1 MEENRKLTLEE
12 KTLKINLESD
22 IYGSFSE
29 IGAGQ
34 EVVANFF
41 RAGGSSGTIAF
52 SRSAYD
58 MKVSDSIY
66 GKAPRYVS
74 EERLRTMLNHEY
86 DVVLRSLEHR
96 KDYTRFFAFCNT
108 VESLNFHKTNQG
120 QGWIGIRFQ
129 KRPNTQPNNI
139 ILHVKMHDQSNHAQ
153 QEALGIL
160 GVNLIYATYF
170 KIDEDLDEFV
180 DTLVHT
186 LPKDRI
192 EIDMLNVEGPDFE
205 HFDNRM
211 LALTLVKKG
220 ITEATMFDQTGR
232 VLQPTDELYKKSILL
247 IRGRFRPVT
256 KVNIDMLE
264 SARERF
270 YQEKGVEKENAR
282 EIFELTLRDLT
293 SDGKIAEKDFIDR
306 TELLGALGYTVMISN
321 YLKYYEVV
329 DYLSEVSRNYKIGVL
344 LGIYNLNNIF
354 NEAHYTDLNGG
365 ILEAFGKG
373 FGRNSKLY
381 IYPAI
386 NYKTGELYEF
396 KNYKIP
402 ENLKG
407 LLQFMIEN
415 DKIEG
420 LTKFKYDLLKI
431 NSDEVLKKI
440 QTHQDDET
448 WDNDVPERVA
458 KAIKFMRL
466 FGYKPKVEPEPL
478 KLSKEKKSPRTS

>member
-1 MEENRKLTLEE
+1 MGENRNLTLEE
-12 KTLKINLESD
+12 KTLKINLQSD
-22 IYGSFSE
+22 VYGSFSE

-66 GKAPRYVS
+66 GKAARYVS
-74 EERLRTMLNHEY
+74 EERLRTMLNHEF
-86 DVVLRSLEHR
+86 DEVTKSLDYR
-96 KDYTRFFAFCNT
+96 KEYTRFFAFCNT
-108 VESLNFHKTNQG
+108 VESLNYHKTNQG
-120 QGWIGIRFQ
+120 HGWIGIRFQ
-129 KRPNTQPNNI
+129 SKPNTRPNNI
-139 ILHVKMHDQSNHAQ
+139 ILHVKMHDQSNTAQ

-170 KIDEDLDEFV
+170 NIEDNLDKFV
-180 DTLVHT
+180 DSLVHT

-211 LALTLVKKG
+211 VALTLVKKG

-232 VLQPTDELYKKSILL
+232 VLQPADELYKKSIIL

-264 SARERF
+264 RTRECF
-270 YQEKGVEKENAR
+270 YKEEGVEKKNVR

-354 NEAHYTDLNGG
+354 NEEFYSELNGG

-386 NYKTGELYEF
+386 SYKTGELFEF
-396 KNYKIP
+396 KDYKVP
-402 ENLKG
+402 ENLEG
-407 LLQFMIEN
+407 LLKFMIDN

-420 LTKFKYDLLKI
+420 LTKFEYELLKI
-431 NSDEVLKKI
+431 NADEVLEKI
-440 QTHQDDET
+440 QTHQDDDT
-448 WDNDVPERVA
+448 WDSDVPDRVA

-466 FGYKPKVEPEPL
+466 FGYQPKVEPEPL
-478 KLSKEKKSPRTS
+478 KFSNEK

>member
-1 MEENRKLTLEE
+1 MGESRNLTLEE
-12 KTLKINLESD
+12 KTLKINLQSD
-22 IYGSFSE
+22 VYGSFSE

-66 GKAPRYVS
+66 GKAARYVS
-74 EERLRTMLNHEY
+74 EERLRTMLNHEF
-86 DVVLRSLEHR
+86 DEVTKSLDYR
-96 KDYTRFFAFCNT
+96 KEYTRFFAFCNT
-108 VESLNFHKTNQG
+108 VESLNYHKTNQG
-120 QGWIGIRFQ
+120 HGWIGIRFQ
-129 KRPNTQPNNI
+129 SKPNTRPNNI
-139 ILHVKMHDQSNHAQ
+139 ILHVKMHDQSNTAQ

-170 KIDEDLDEFV
+170 NIEDNLDKFV
-180 DTLVHT
+180 DSLVHT

-211 LALTLVKKG
+211 VALTLVKKG

-232 VLQPTDELYKKSILL
+232 VLQPADELYKKSIIL

-264 SARERF
+264 RTRECF
-270 YQEKGVEKENAR
+270 YKEEGVEKKNVR

-354 NEAHYTDLNGG
+354 NEEFYSELNGG

-386 NYKTGELYEF
+386 NYKTGELFEF
-396 KNYKIP
+396 KDYKVP
-402 ENLKG
+402 ENLEG
-407 LLQFMIEN
+407 LLKFMIDN

-420 LTKFKYDLLKI
+420 LTKFEYELLKI
-431 NSDEVLKKI
+431 NADEVLEKI
-440 QTHQDDET
+440 QTHQDDDT
-448 WDNDVPERVA
+448 WDRDVPDRVA

-466 FGYKPKVEPEPL
+466 FGYQPKVEPEPL
-478 KLSKEKKSPRTS
+478 KFSNEK

>member
-1 MEENRKLTLEE
+1 MEESRNLTLEE
-12 KTLKINLESD
+12 KTLKINLQSD
-22 IYGSFSE
+22 VYGSFSE

-66 GKAPRYVS
+66 GKAARYVS
-74 EERLRTMLNHEY
+74 EERLRTMLNHEF
-86 DVVLRSLEHR
+86 DEVTKSLDYR
-96 KDYTRFFAFCNT
+96 KEYTRFFAFCNT
-108 VESLNFHKTNQG
+108 VESLNYHKTNQG
-120 QGWIGIRFQ
+120 HGWIGIRFQ
-129 KRPNTQPNNI
+129 SKPNTRPNNI
-139 ILHVKMHDQSNHAQ
+139 ILHVKMHDQSNTAQ

-170 KIDEDLDEFV
+170 NIEDNLDKFV
-180 DTLVHT
+180 DSLVHT

-211 LALTLVKKG
+211 VALTLVKKG

-232 VLQPTDELYKKSILL
+232 VLQPADELYKKSIIL

-264 SARERF
+264 RTRECF
-270 YQEKGVEKENAR
+270 YKEEGVEKKNVR

-354 NEAHYTDLNGG
+354 NEEFYSELNGG

-386 NYKTGELYEF
+386 NYKTGELFEF
-396 KNYKIP
+396 KDYKVP
-402 ENLKG
+402 ENLEG
-407 LLQFMIEN
+407 LLKFMIDN

-420 LTKFKYDLLKI
+420 LTKFEYELLKI
-431 NSDEVLKKI
+431 NADEVLEKI
-440 QTHQDDET
+440 QTHQDDDT
-448 WDNDVPERVA
+448 WDSDVPDRVA

-466 FGYKPKVEPEPL
+466 FDYQPKVEPEPL
-478 KLSKEKKSPRTS
+478 KFSNEK

>member
-1 MEENRKLTLEE
+1 MGENRNLTLEE
-12 KTLKINLESD
+12 KTLKINLQSD
-22 IYGSFSE
+22 VYGSFSE

-66 GKAPRYVS
+66 GKAARYVS
-74 EERLRTMLNHEY
+74 EERLRTMLNHEF
-86 DVVLRSLEHR
+86 DEVTKSLDYR
-96 KDYTRFFAFCNT
+96 KEYTRFFAFCNT
-108 VESLNFHKTNQG
+108 VESLNYHKTNQG
-120 QGWIGIRFQ
+120 HGWIGIRFQ
-129 KRPNTQPNNI
+129 SKPNTRPNNI
-139 ILHVKMHDQSNHAQ
+139 ILHVKMHDQSNTAQ

-170 KIDEDLDEFV
+170 NIEDELGGFV
-180 DTLVHT
+180 DSLVHT

-211 LALTLVKKG
+211 VALTLVKKG

-232 VLQPTDELYKKSILL
+232 VLQPADELYKKSIIL

-264 SARERF
+264 RTRECF
-270 YQEKGVEKENAR
+270 YKEEGVEKKNVR

-354 NEAHYTDLNGG
+354 NEEFYSELNGG

-386 NYKTGELYEF
+386 NYKTGELFEF
-396 KNYKIP
+396 KDYKVP
-402 ENLKG
+402 ENLEG
-407 LLQFMIEN
+407 LLKFMIDN

-420 LTKFKYDLLKI
+420 LTKFEYELLKI
-431 NSDEVLKKI
+431 NADEVLEKI
-440 QTHQDDET
+440 QTHQDDDT
-448 WDNDVPERVA
+448 WDSDVPDRVA

-466 FGYKPKVEPEPL
+466 FDYQPKVEPEPL
-478 KLSKEKKSPRTS
+478 KFSNEK

>member
-1 MEENRKLTLEE
+1 MGENRNLTLEE
-12 KTLKINLESD
+12 KTLKINLQSD
-22 IYGSFSE
+22 VYGSFSE

-66 GKAPRYVS
+66 GKAARYVS
-74 EERLRTMLNHEY
+74 EERLRTMLNHEF
-86 DVVLRSLEHR
+86 DEVTKSLDYR
-96 KDYTRFFAFCNT
+96 KEYTRFFAFCNT
-108 VESLNFHKTNQG
+108 VESLNYHKTNQG
-120 QGWIGIRFQ
+120 HGWIGIRFQ
-129 KRPNTQPNNI
+129 SKPNTRPNNI
-139 ILHVKMHDQSNHAQ
+139 ILHVKMHDQSNTAQ

-170 KIDEDLDEFV
+170 NIEDNLDKFV
-180 DTLVHT
+180 DSLVHT

-211 LALTLVKKG
+211 VALTLVKKG

-232 VLQPTDELYKKSILL
+232 VLQPADELYKKSIIL

-264 SARERF
+264 RTRECF
-270 YQEKGVEKENAR
+270 YKEEGVEKKNVR

-354 NEAHYTDLNGG
+354 NEEFYSELNGG

-386 NYKTGELYEF
+386 NYKTGELFEF
-396 KNYKIP
+396 KDYKVP
-402 ENLKG
+402 ENLEG
-407 LLQFMIEN
+407 LLKFMIDN

-420 LTKFKYDLLKI
+420 LTKFEYELLKI
-431 NSDEVLKKI
+431 NADEVLEKI
-440 QTHQDDET
+440 QTHQDDDT
-448 WDNDVPERVA
+448 WDRDVPDRVA

-466 FGYKPKVEPEPL
+466 FGYQPKVEPEPL
-478 KLSKEKKSPRTS
+478 KFSNEK

>member
-1 MEENRKLTLEE
+1 MGENRNLTLEE
-12 KTLKINLESD
+12 KTLKINLQSD
-22 IYGSFSE
+22 VYGSFSE

-66 GKAPRYVS
+66 GKAARYVS
-74 EERLRTMLNHEY
+74 EERLRTMLNHEF
-86 DVVLRSLEHR
+86 DEVTKSLDYR
-96 KDYTRFFAFCNT
+96 KEYTRFFAFCNT
-108 VESLNFHKTNQG
+108 VESLNYHKTNQG
-120 QGWIGIRFQ
+120 HGWIGIRFQ
-129 KRPNTQPNNI
+129 SKPNTRPNNI
-139 ILHVKMHDQSNHAQ
+139 ILHVKMHDQSNTAQ

-170 KIDEDLDEFV
+170 NIEDNLDKFV
-180 DTLVHT
+180 DSLVHT

-211 LALTLVKKG
+211 VALTLVKKG

-232 VLQPTDELYKKSILL
+232 VLQPADELYKKSIIL

-264 SARERF
+264 RTRECF
-270 YQEKGVEKENAR
+270 YKEEGVEKKNVR

-354 NEAHYTDLNGG
+354 NEEFYSELNGG

-386 NYKTGELYEF
+386 NYKTGELFEF
-396 KNYKIP
+396 KDYKVP
-402 ENLKG
+402 ENLEG
-407 LLQFMIEN
+407 LLKFMIDN

-420 LTKFKYDLLKI
+420 LTKFEYELLKI
-431 NSDEVLKKI
+431 NADEVLEKI
-440 QTHQDDET
+440 QTHQDDDT
-448 WDNDVPERVA
+448 WDSDVPDRVA

-466 FGYKPKVEPEPL
+466 FGYQPKVEPEPL
-478 KLSKEKKSPRTS
+478 KFSNEK

>member
-1 MEENRKLTLEE
+1 MGENRNLTLEE
-12 KTLKINLESD
+12 KTLEINLQSD
-22 IYGSFSE
+22 VYGSFSE

-66 GKAPRYVS
+66 GKAARYVS
-74 EERLRTMLNHEY
+74 EERLRTMLNHEF
-86 DVVLRSLEHR
+86 DEVTKSLDYR
-96 KDYTRFFAFCNT
+96 KEYTRFFAFCNT
-108 VESLNFHKTNQG
+108 VESLNYHKTNQG
-120 QGWIGIRFQ
+120 HGWIGIRFQ
-129 KRPNTQPNNI
+129 SKPNTRPNNI
-139 ILHVKMHDQSNHAQ
+139 ILHVKMHDQSNTAQ

-170 KIDEDLDEFV
+170 NIEDNLDKFV
-180 DTLVHT
+180 DSLVHT

-211 LALTLVKKG
+211 VALTLVKKG

-232 VLQPTDELYKKSILL
+232 VLQPADELYKKSIIL

-264 SARERF
+264 RTRECF
-270 YQEKGVEKENAR
+270 YKEEGVEKKNVR

-354 NEAHYTDLNGG
+354 NEEFYSELNGG

-386 NYKTGELYEF
+386 NYKTGELFEF
-396 KNYKIP
+396 KDYKVP
-402 ENLKG
+402 ENLEG
-407 LLQFMIEN
+407 LLKFMIDN

-420 LTKFKYDLLKI
+420 LTKFEYELLKI
-431 NSDEVLKKI
+431 NADEVLEKI
-440 QTHQDDET
+440 QTHQDDDT
-448 WDNDVPERVA
+448 WDSDVPDRVA

-466 FGYKPKVEPEPL
+466 FGYQPKVEPEPL
-478 KLSKEKKSPRTS
+478 KFSNEK

>member
-1 MEENRKLTLEE
+1 MGENRNLTLEE
-12 KTLKINLESD
+12 KTLKINLQSD
-22 IYGSFSE
+22 VYGSFSE

-66 GKAPRYVS
+66 GKAARYVS
-74 EERLRTMLNHEY
+74 EERLRTMLNHEF
-86 DVVLRSLEHR
+86 DEVTKSLDYR
-96 KDYTRFFAFCNT
+96 KEYTRFFAFCNT
-108 VESLNFHKTNQG
+108 VESLNYHKTNQG
-120 QGWIGIRFQ
+120 HGWIGIRFQ
-129 KRPNTQPNNI
+129 SKPNTRPNNI
-139 ILHVKMHDQSNHAQ
+139 ILHVKMHDQSNTAQ

-170 KIDEDLDEFV
+170 NIEDNLDKFV
-180 DTLVHT
+180 DSLVHT

-211 LALTLVKKG
+211 VALTLVKKG

-232 VLQPTDELYKKSILL
+232 VLQPADELYKKSIIL

-264 SARERF
+264 RTRECF
-270 YQEKGVEKENAR
+270 YKEEGVEKKNVR

-354 NEAHYTDLNGG
+354 NEEFYSELNGG

-386 NYKTGELYEF
+386 NYKTGELFEF
-396 KNYKIP
+396 KDYKVP
-402 ENLKG
+402 ENLEG
-407 LLQFMIEN
+407 LLKFMIDN

-420 LTKFKYDLLKI
+420 LTKFEYELLKI
-431 NSDEVLKKI
+431 NADEVLEKI
-440 QTHQDDET
+440 QTHQDDDT
-448 WDNDVPERVA
+448 WDSDVPDRVA

-466 FGYKPKVEPEPL
+466 FGYQPKVEPQPL
-478 KLSKEKKSPRTS
+478 KFSNEK

>member
-1 MEENRKLTLEE
+1 MGENRNLTLEE
-12 KTLKINLESD
+12 KTLKINLQSD
-22 IYGSFSE
+22 VYGSFSE

-66 GKAPRYVS
+66 GKAARYVS
-74 EERLRTMLNHEY
+74 EERLRTMLNHEF
-86 DVVLRSLEHR
+86 DEVTKSLDYR
-96 KDYTRFFAFCNT
+96 KEYTRFFAFCNT
-108 VESLNFHKTNQG
+108 VESLNYHKTNQG
-120 QGWIGIRFQ
+120 HGWIGIRFQ
-129 KRPNTQPNNI
+129 SKPNTRPNNI
-139 ILHVKMHDQSNHAQ
+139 ILHVKMHDQSNTAQ

-170 KIDEDLDEFV
+170 NIEDNLDKFV
-180 DTLVHT
+180 DSLVHT

-211 LALTLVKKG
+211 VALTLEKKG

-232 VLQPTDELYKKSILL
+232 VLQPADELYKKSIIL

-264 SARERF
+264 RTRECF
-270 YQEKGVEKENAR
+270 YKEEGVEKKNVR

-354 NEAHYTDLNGG
+354 NEEFYSELNGG

-386 NYKTGELYEF
+386 NYKTGELFEF
-396 KNYKIP
+396 KDYKVP
-402 ENLKG
+402 ENLEG
-407 LLQFMIEN
+407 LLKFMIDN

-420 LTKFKYDLLKI
+420 LTKFEYGLLKI
-431 NSDEVLKKI
+431 NADEVLEKI
-440 QTHQDDET
+440 QTHQDDDT
-448 WDNDVPERVA
+448 WDSDVPDRVA

-466 FGYKPKVEPEPL
+466 FGYQPKVEPEPL
-478 KLSKEKKSPRTS
+478 KFSNEK

>member
-1 MEENRKLTLEE
+1 MGESRNLTLEE
-12 KTLKINLESD
+12 KTLKINLQSD
-22 IYGSFSE
+22 VYGSFSE

-66 GKAPRYVS
+66 GKAARYVS
-74 EERLRTMLNHEY
+74 EERLRTMLNHEF
-86 DVVLRSLEHR
+86 DEVTKSLDYR
-96 KDYTRFFAFCNT
+96 KEYTRFFAFCNT
-108 VESLNFHKTNQG
+108 VESLNYHKTNQG
-120 QGWIGIRFQ
+120 HGWIGIRFQ
-129 KRPNTQPNNI
+129 SKPNTRPNNI
-139 ILHVKMHDQSNHAQ
+139 ILHVKMHDQSNTAQ

-170 KIDEDLDEFV
+170 NIEDNLDKFV
-180 DTLVHT
+180 DSLVHT

-211 LALTLVKKG
+211 VALTLVKKG

-232 VLQPTDELYKKSILL
+232 VLQPADELYKKSIIL

-264 SARERF
+264 RTRECF
-270 YQEKGVEKENAR
+270 YKEEGVEKKNVR

-354 NEAHYTDLNGG
+354 NEEFYSELNGG

-386 NYKTGELYEF
+386 NYKTGELFEF
-396 KNYKIP
+396 KDYKVP
-402 ENLKG
+402 ENLEG
-407 LLQFMIEN
+407 LLKFMIDN

-420 LTKFKYDLLKI
+420 LTKFEYELLKI
-431 NSDEVLKKI
+431 NADEVLEKI
-440 QTHQDDET
+440 QTHQDDDT
-448 WDNDVPERVA
+448 WDSDVPDRVA

-466 FGYKPKVEPEPL
+466 FGYQPKVEPEPL
-478 KLSKEKKSPRTS
+478 KFSNEK